1 MARIG
6 PNGNG
11 HGHITETPDVS
22 HIKNVDVTHEVS
34 DVNVSG
40 ILKFVAGLTMMTA
53 VVFVLMLLLFKFLN
67 SRSLK
72 KETPPGPMAMTE
84 QERLPPEPRLQAAPG
99 FGVKLENG
107 QWVNLQNRE
116 PQAEYRAVR
125 DLWEHRLKCKGR
137 DELSHL
143 VWCVT
148 IDDAMEK
155 VLEGRGLPSRRQAN
169 GSGRIDDYA
178 VSIPTAASSG
188 RMTEKRKQ

>member
-1 MARIG
+1 MARIDK
-6 PNGNG
+6 NVNG

-22 HIKNVDVTHEVS
+22 HIKNVDVTHEIS

-40 ILKFVAGLTMMTA
+40 ILKFVAGLTIMTA

-67 SRSLK
+67 SK
-72 KETPPGPMAMTE
+72 KETVPGPMAMTE

-99 FGVKLENG
+99 FGVNLEKG

-125 DLWEHRLKCKGR
+125 DLWERQLKCKLR
-137 DELSHL
+137 DEMGNL
-143 VWCVT
+143 VSCMT

-155 VLEGRGLPSRRQAN
+155 VREGKGLPSRPQAN
-169 GSGRIDDYA
+169 LSGKIDDYA
-178 VSIPTAASSG
+178 VSMPTAASSG
-188 RMTEKRKQ
+188 RLTEKSRQ